1 MPWECGAQCM
11 LLTPEAISI
20 HFSFKPSSSPQ
31 WSVSAFSKAKAL
43 NFTLTYMF
51 VLAITRETYSCCCCT
66 KTWVNIKVN
75 NHPAVFLAVYL
86 VQWKQLWSSH
96 GKEQG
101 SLSQVLQ
108 KLYGLLL
115 KTLIIN
121 SSLSPAKAVR
131 MGMIQRHRS
140 RRVTEIWSSGNCFW
154 HNGTIS
160 CLAQLMVTCFCCHEL
175 WEPVSSDIAV
185 EMWM

>member
-66 KTWVNIKVN
+66 KMWVNIKVN

-86 VQWKQLWSSH
+86 VQWKQLWSSY

-140 RRVTEIWSSGNCFW
+140 RRVTEICLLETAFDTMELFLVWLSWWSHASVAM
-154 HNGTIS
+154 S
-160 CLAQLMVTCFCCHEL
+160 CENQFHQTLL
-175 WEPVSSDIAV
+175 
-185 EMWM
+185 